1 MQLKKLCFFMCLPA
15 LKDVAGF
22 GCLLPTHLTAALT
35 DDTYKLTLQTKN
47 HANRINIA
55 RCLVLETMP
64 L

>member
-1 MQLKKLCFFMCLPA
+1 MCLPA

-35 DDTYKLTLQTKN
+35 DDTYKLTLQAKN
-47 HANRINIA
+47 HANRINVA